1 MTRQTWLANLAILS
15 VAVVWGGTF
24 PLVKDGAASVSAAG
38 FVALRMAIA
47 VLALLPLAW
56 RGLRALPLR
65 WVAYGFACGLVLGAG
80 YVLQVAGLQTIPPGR
95 AAFITGFYGPLT
107 PVLAAL
113 VGRQAI
119 TKPVVL
125 AMVLALLGLGGLFW
139 EDLSLSISVG
149 DALVLL
155 AAVAWAAQIVMVSF
169 FRRDLDPA
177 AMALVQSLACGIG
190 AWAMDAANGT
200 PTNFLALSDLTW
212 FAAAF
217 TGVFCT
223 ALAFAVQAWAQR
235 YTPPAVAGLIFC
247 TEPVWGMVAGMLFA
261 AETFTTTALIGSAL
275 LLLGMMTPDAAT
287 LLAPHQARL
296 LNRLRLMRV
305 AARAAAQIP
314 RRT

>member
-1 MTRQTWLANLAILS
+1 MPRQTLFANLAILG
-15 VAVVWGGTF
+15 VAIIWGGTF
-24 PLVKDGAASVSAAG
+24 PLVKDGAATVSAAG
-38 FVALRMAIA
+38 FVALRMGIA

-65 WVAYGFACGLVLGAG
+65 WVVYASLCGLVLGVG
-80 YVLQVAGLQTIPPGR
+80 YVLQVAGLQLIAPGR

-113 VGRQAI
+113 VGRQAL
-119 TKPVVL
+119 TKPTLL
-125 AMVLALLGLGGLFW
+125 AMLLALLGLGGLFW
-139 EDLSLSISVG
+139 EDLSFNVSFG

-177 AMALVQSLACGIG
+177 AMALVQSLACGLG
-190 AWAMDAANGT
+190 AWAADSLSGA
-200 PTNFLALSDLTW
+200 PTNVLALSGLTW

-235 YTPPAVAGLIFC
+235 HTPPAVAGLIFC
-247 TEPVWGMVAGMLFA
+247 TEPVWGMLAGALFS
-261 AETFTTTALIGSAL
+261 AETFTFTALVGSVL

-287 LLAPHQARL
+287 LLAQRGQ
-296 LNRLRLMRV
+296 RV
-305 AARAAAQIP
+305 GRAQPKPCVACAAEQTVQ
-314 RRT
+314 RT